1 MDMSIGKRIL
11 IYSSVP
17 LVLSLV
23 LIGFI
28 IFQMVGIQ
36 KSSSNE
42 VQLLL
47 AAERLNGDFISAE
60 QALSHYSTNASEG
73 NREIALAALQNT
85 QKDIDLLQQ
94 NLKTDEQQRW
104 FERMST
110 KFDTLSATTVK
121 VLENNEVNEVK
132 RQAARTSGIV
142 NDVFMLNRSANDWYT
157 KEMAER
163 KSNIQQ
169 LIIFTVIASIV
180 LVILSIMASF
190 MLTNSTASPLK
201 RLAQNANRVAE
212 GDLTVQLN
220 NKEVRQD
227 EIGHLE
233 SAFQYMVTS
242 LKETIQ
248 SIEKMNVEVNQFSKD
263 LSKEV
268 GVLTEGSKQV
278 ALTTEELAQ
287 GSQSI
292 SHDIQESTTLIE
304 KMAIDFQENV
314 ESTKQSQIQSEAA
327 LQSVN
332 EGQTS
337 LTNQRKQVDYG
348 VHATNKVEESVQSF
362 VQYTDQI
369 ENTVQFVKEIAEQTN
384 LLALNAAI
392 EAARAGEHGKGFAV
406 VAEEVRKLADESSQ
420 ATVQISK
427 MVQQIQTGVV
437 DIQKVTKQSLNSTKE
452 QQQSMMKTEG
462 AFSNINQQVL
472 VIHDQLKMLV
482 GGVEQSNQLASQMA
496 ASQQNISAVIEE
508 TTASTEEIYASTDQQ
523 QFTFQAVKNKAVRLE
538 ELVQNLEN
546 QLNKFKV

>member
-1 MDMSIGKRIL
+1 MSIGKRIL

-47 AAERLNGDFISAE
+47 TAERLNGDFISAE

-73 NREIALAALQNT
+73 NKEIALASLQNI

-94 NLKTDEQQRW
+94 HLKTADQQQW
-104 FERMST
+104 FNRMST
-110 KFDTLSATTVK
+110 KFDTLSSTTVEA
-121 VLENNEVNEVK
+121 LETNEVNEVK

-142 NDVFMLNRSANDWYT
+142 NDVYMLNRSANEWYT

-169 LIIFTVIASIV
+169 LIILTIVASIV
-180 LVILSIMASF
+180 LIILSILASF
-190 MLTNSTASPLK
+190 MLTKRTASPLK
-201 RLAQNANRVAE
+201 KLAQNANRVAE

-220 NKEVRQD
+220 DEEVRKD
-227 EIGHLE
+227 EIGQLE

-263 LSKEV
+263 LSEEV
-268 GVLTEGSKQV
+268 GILTEGSKQV
-278 ALTTEELAQ
+278 ASTTEELAQ

-304 KMAIDFQENV
+304 KMASDFQENV

-327 LQSVN
+327 LRSVN

-337 LTNQRKQVDYG
+337 LTNQRRQVDDS
-348 VHATNKVEESVQSF
+348 VHATNKVEESVHSF

-437 DIQKVTKQSLNSTKE
+437 DIQKVTKQSMNLTKE
-452 QQQSMMKTEG
+452 QQQSMMQTEG

-472 VIHDQLKMLV
+472 VIHDQLKQLV
-482 GGVEQSNQLASQMA
+482 GGVEQSNQMAEQMA

-508 TTASTEEIYASTDQQ
+508 TAASTEEIYASTDQQ
-523 QFTFQAVKNKAVRLE
+523 QLSFQAVQDKAVRLE
-538 ELVQNLEN
+538 GLVQNLEN